1 MYDVKLDVSMMEYMA
16 QQESIHPGP
25 IDRCLLTRQDEHRSQ
40 LVWDGK
46 ITRGHLR
53 LRSNFKSYWDK
64 VARFPPPSAVIEGI
78 RNAGFF
84 GVYHTA
90 TMKHDAGLITA
101 FVDRWRP
108 ETHTFHL
115 RFGEATVT
123 VEDVYYI
130 LGLHSTGRPVI
141 LAGEVANTALV
152 HELLGVAPDS
162 ETVIAKGLL
171 HIPWLVDHFGTCD
184 RLKEATGDV
193 YEIELLYHIRAHLL
207 LIIGSLFPNS
217 SGNRIP
223 IRLLPYLRD
232 LDEVRT
238 YSWGS
243 ACLAFLYSRLCSA
256 SIGDV
261 AELSGSMTLLQVW
274 IYEHCTGLAPRQRDH
289 HIMQH
294 PRALRWMVPLNAVDV
309 PTHSVR
315 GARYEL
321 DFMNEASFKWRPYLD
336 SAPDAMMIPD
346 HDLALMTAPCP
357 LIYME
362 TVEWCYTDR
371 VTRQFGFLQTITTT
385 SPHPGHCSFHGRRK
399 HWHFTLERVIDIW
412 ESREEHIMAAPKYHP
427 IVLPA
432 CVDQYLSWYNR
443 VTRRLIIKPR
453 IWRQEESFQ
462 GSQGHLPMAVSFL
475 LFNFHIVLHYTFYCH
490 YMRS

>member
-1 MYDVKLDVSMMEYMA
+1 M
-16 QQESIHPGP
+16 
-25 IDRCLLTRQDEHRSQ
+25 
-40 LVWDGK
+40 
-46 ITRGHLR
+46 
-53 LRSNFKSYWDK
+53 
-64 VARFPPPSAVIEGI
+64 
-78 RNAGFF
+78 
-84 GVYHTA
+84 
-90 TMKHDAGLITA
+90 
-101 FVDRWRP
+101 
-108 ETHTFHL
+108 
-115 RFGEATVT
+115 
-123 VEDVYYI
+123 
-130 LGLHSTGRPVI
+130 
-141 LAGEVANTALV
+141 
-152 HELLGVAPDS
+152 
-162 ETVIAKGLL
+162 
-171 HIPWLVDHFGTCD
+171 
-184 RLKEATGDV
+184 
-193 YEIELLYHIRAHLL
+193 
-207 LIIGSLFPNS
+207 
-217 SGNRIP
+217 
-223 IRLLPYLRD
+223 
-232 LDEVRT
+232 
-238 YSWGS
+238 
-243 ACLAFLYSRLCSA
+243 
-256 SIGDV
+256 
-261 AELSGSMTLLQVW
+261 
-274 IYEHCTGLAPRQRDH
+274 
-289 HIMQH
+289 
-294 PRALRWMVPLNAVDV
+294 NAVDV